1 MNRILILLTFL
12 ILSGC
17 FAKVT
22 VDKRPNLALPI
33 YTESSK
39 TNPVEYVIVD
49 QGYQVKYTKWGFSTE
64 IDSMSA
70 EITSNKTVNFKL
82 GGLHSS
88 TPTNSISIKLDDLL
102 KIATLFREIDA
113 GALSTTNST
122 LDEHSSALEELS
134 TLEEEPRN
142 TAKNN
147 S

>member
-1 MNRILILLTFL
+1 VNKVLILLAFL
-12 ILSGC
+12 FLAGC

-33 YTESSK
+33 YSESSK

-49 QGYQVKYTKWGFSTE
+49 QGYQVKYRKWGFSTQ

-70 EITSNKTVNFKL
+70 EITTNKTVNFKL

-113 GALSTTNST
+113 GVLSSTTNST
-122 LDEHSSALEELS
+122 D
-134 TLEEEPRN
+134 TFIDN
-142 TAKNN
+142 
-147 S
+147 